1 MDYWFTPLEI
11 LLTPWPVPVFAVLSG
26 ILLLLTLGGGRFPA
40 EGKREDRYLAAYLL
54 IWILLAG
61 ISFSGKIQAS
71 CLEYAD
77 QMIYFIFGVSSF
89 TLAAAMLI
97 RQNEKLINRIT
108 GAVVLGM
115 IFSLISGL
123 HQHFVAFDEL
133 EEYLMEQSRKT
144 GVNLLTGKVA
154 INLQERRLTADF
166 GICNIYGGFLAA
178 LLPLGGIWIWQHAQ
192 RFQP

>member
-26 ILLLLTLGGGRFPA
+26 ILLLLTLGGGGGRFPA

-77 QMIYFIFGVSSF
+77 QI
-89 TLAAAMLI
+89 TLARALEG
-97 RQNEKLINRIT
+97 RNEL
-108 GAVVLGM
+108 
-115 IFSLISGL
+115 
-123 HQHFVAFDEL
+123 
-133 EEYLMEQSRKT
+133 
-144 GVNLLTGKVA
+144 
-154 INLQERRLTADF
+154 
-166 GICNIYGGFLAA
+166 
-178 LLPLGGIWIWQHAQ
+178 
-192 RFQP
+192 